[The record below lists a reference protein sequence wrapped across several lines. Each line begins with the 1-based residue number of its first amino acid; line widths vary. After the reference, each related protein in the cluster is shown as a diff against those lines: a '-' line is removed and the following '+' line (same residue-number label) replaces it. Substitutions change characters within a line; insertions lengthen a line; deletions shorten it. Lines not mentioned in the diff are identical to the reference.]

1 MMGMAYGKQV
11 GFFCLLLGA
20 SLLLC
25 PSCKK
30 QDHDAPSVAL
40 SRPADGNT
48 VIADSNF
55 IVEGIASDDQGL
67 SSITAIL
74 YASISEEVVASRTVP
89 ISGLKQSF
97 SFEMSAGD
105 RYTAAGE
112 YALRV
117 TAVDLAGNHGAAFT
131 QINVQALPLAYWGV
145 AWAGDQG
152 GGSYALHWMDTA
164 GVVHAGPAGIQRL
177 VGMFADNRSG
187 QLVAVQTVPGILRAW
202 DWEDFSPL
210 FQVDLPQGTGSE
222 TFAGLSMEGTQYF
235 AALKVP
241 PYLRSY
247 RNDGA
252 PINDTEEALHPGTAI
267 LATKERVYMGLEGI
281 VGIPLKLD
289 AYDAAG
295 ENLLATQLLD
305 WAVEEVLELNADQLL
320 VCGNLQGQGKI
331 LVLDRQSLQRDQET
345 DAVGTF
351 VAAATANGRAWIL
364 TDQGV
369 YEYFATNGTLSAA
382 LVTGNFTALGVDAT
396 RNQLFLGGM
405 DQVGVYSGAGALLT
419 TRSGSYGTIKF
430 IDTRYNK

>member
-1 MMGMAYGKQV
+1 
-11 GFFCLLLGA
+11 
-20 SLLLC
+20 
-25 PSCKK
+25 
-30 QDHDAPSVAL
+30 
-40 SRPADGNT
+40 
-48 VIADSNF
+48 
-55 IVEGIASDDQGL
+55 
-67 SSITAIL
+67 
-74 YASISEEVVASRTVP
+74 
-89 ISGLKQSF
+89 
-97 SFEMSAGD
+97 
-105 RYTAAGE
+105 
-112 YALRV
+112 
-117 TAVDLAGNHGAAFT
+117 
-131 QINVQALPLAYWGV
+131 
-145 AWAGDQG
+145 
-152 GGSYALHWMDTA
+152 MDTA
-164 GVVHAGPAGIQRL
+164 GVVHAGPAGLQGL
-177 VGMFADNRSG
+177 TGMIADNRSG

-222 TFAGLSMEGTQYF
+222 AFTGLSMEGTQYF
-235 AALKVP
+235 TSLKVP

-267 LATKERVYMGLEGI
+267 LATKDRVYMGLEGI

-305 WAVEEVLELNADQLL
+305 WAVEEVQELNADQLL

-345 DAVGTF
+345 DAVGTL

-382 LVTGNFTALGVDAT
+382 LVSGSYTALGVDAT
-396 RNQLFLGGM
+396 RNRLFLGGM
-405 DQVGVYSGAGALLT
+405 DQVDVYSGAGALLT
-419 TRSGSYGTIKF
+419 TLAGGYGAVRF